1 MSSQAVG
8 RLPLVLAA
16 LMLPALAGCAGGADR
31 PEAPAVRWD
40 TGRPAVANQEL
51 YAFDEI
57 RAGDYAAAERKLL
70 DTARLAEDDPYR
82 LLNLALV
89 LQMTGRGDEA
99 AALYGRVLEMEANPR
114 AAVASGFG
122 RPVKDIAE
130 SALARLDDGGI

>member
-1 MSSQAVG
+1 MSNRIMQAAG
-8 RLPLVLAA
+8 PVLAGLA
-16 LMLPALAGCAGGADR
+16 LCGLSACSGVESTAQ
-31 PEAPAVRWD
+31 APAVRWN
-40 TGRPAVANQEL
+40 TAQPTQPADL
-51 YAFDEI
+51 YALDEI
-57 RAGDYAAAERKLL
+57 RAGNYAAAERKLL
-70 DTARLAEDDPYR
+70 DTSRLAEDDPYR

-130 SALARLDDGGI
+130 SALARLDNGGI

>member
-1 MSSQAVG
+1 MYPPVARSARIALAIVAVAS
-8 RLPLVLAA
+8 LAA
-16 LMLPALAGCAGGADR
+16 CAAAAERAEYRSSRNAAQLD
-31 PEAPAVRWD
+31 AASSK
-40 TGRPAVANQEL
+40 L
-51 YAFDEI
+51 YALEEI

-89 LQMTGRGDEA
+89 LQMTGRADEA
-99 AALYGRVLEMEANPR
+99 SALYARVLEMEANPR

-130 SALARLDDGGI
+130 SALARLDDDNI